1 MKTENTKYGS
11 YAFVI
16 AGIYFLLAELASA
29 VSTGLPLFE
38 VYTQNT
44 ISALGVPGYIS
55 PIDWLMNSGFI
66 VLGVLLIIGFHMGL
80 SSRIKKWKAIEY
92 ALTFVTALGLFIIAA
107 IHAGN
112 PIHQIGALM
121 AIVGGGVLLMTAA
134 FALDTSKSYK
144 TDPLFLSNGRSYK
157 IASFS
162 LGLIAILFLIVMI
175 IFMGNPRL
183 EIIEAVPERIS
194 VYALILWS
202 ILTGF
207 YLLKDNDY

>member
-1 MKTENTKYGS
+1 MKTENTKYES
-11 YAFVI
+11 YAFII

-29 VSTGLPLFE
+29 VYTGLPLFE

-66 VLGVLLIIGFHMGL
+66 VLGVLLIIGFHLGL

-144 TDPLFLSNGRSYK
+144 

-175 IFMGNPRL
+175 IFMGNPDL

-202 ILTGF
+202 FLTGV
-207 YLLKDNDY
+207 YLIKNN

>member
-29 VSTGLPLFE
+29 VYTGLPLFE

-92 ALTFVTALGLFIIAA
+92 ALTFVTAIGLFVIAA

-144 TDPLFLSNGRSYK
+144 

-175 IFMGNPRL
+175 IFMGNPQL
-183 EIIEAVPERIS
+183 EIIEAIPERIS

-202 ILTGF
+202 FLTGI

>member
-1 MKTENTKYGS
+1 MKMKIENTKYGS
-11 YAFVI
+11 YAFII
-16 AGIYFLLAELASA
+16 ASIYFILSEFIAAL
-29 VSTGLPLFE
+29 STGLPLFE

-144 TDPLFLSNGRSYK
+144 

-175 IFMGNPRL
+175 IFMGNPDL

-202 ILTGF
+202 FLTGV
-207 YLLKDNDY
+207 YLIKNN

>member
-1 MKTENTKYGS
+1 MKTETTKYGL
-11 YAFVI
+11 YAFII

-55 PIDWLMNSGFI
+55 PIDGLMNSGFI

-80 SSRIKKWKAIEY
+80 SSQIKKWKAIEY
-92 ALTFVTALGLFIIAA
+92 ALTFVTALGLFIIAV

-144 TDPLFLSNGRSYK
+144 

-162 LGLIAILFLIVMI
+162 LGLIAIVFLVVMI
-175 IFMGNPRL
+175 IFMGNPDL

-202 ILTGF
+202 FLTGV
-207 YLLKDNDY
+207 YLIKNN

>member
-11 YAFVI
+11 YAFII
-16 AGIYFLLAELASA
+16 AGIYFLLAEFVSA
-29 VSTGLPLFE
+29 VYTGLPLFE

-55 PIDWLMNSGFI
+55 PIDWLMNSGFV

-144 TDPLFLSNGRSYK
+144 

-202 ILTGF
+202 FLTGV
-207 YLLKDNDY
+207 YLIKNN

>member
-1 MKTENTKYGS
+1 MKMKIENTKYGS
-11 YAFVI
+11 YAFII
-16 AGIYFLLAELASA
+16 ASIYFILSEFIAAL
-29 VSTGLPLFE
+29 STGLPLFE

-144 TDPLFLSNGRSYK
+144 

>member
-1 MKTENTKYGS
+1 MKVKNTKYGL
-11 YAFVI
+11 YAFII

-55 PIDWLMNSGFI
+55 PIDGLMNSGFI

-80 SSRIKKWKAIEY
+80 SSQIKKWKAIEY

-144 TDPLFLSNGRSYK
+144 

-175 IFMGNPRL
+175 IFMGNPQL
-183 EIIEAVPERIS
+183 EIIEAIPERIS

-202 ILTGF
+202 FLTGV
-207 YLLKDNDY
+207 YLIKNN

>member
-11 YAFVI
+11 YAFII

-55 PIDWLMNSGFI
+55 PIDGLMNSGFI

-144 TDPLFLSNGRSYK
+144 

-162 LGLIAILFLIVMI
+162 LGLIAIVFLIVMI
-175 IFMGNPRL
+175 IFMGNPQL
-183 EIIEAVPERIS
+183 EIIEAIPERIS

-202 ILTGF
+202 FLTGV
-207 YLLKDNDY
+207 YLIKNN

>member
-1 MKTENTKYGS
+1 MKTETTKYGL
-11 YAFVI
+11 YAFII

-55 PIDWLMNSGFI
+55 PIDGLMNSGFI

-144 TDPLFLSNGRSYK
+144 

-175 IFMGNPRL
+175 IFMGNPDL

-202 ILTGF
+202 FLTGV
-207 YLLKDNDY
+207 YLIKNN

>member
-11 YAFVI
+11 YAFII

-144 TDPLFLSNGRSYK
+144 

-175 IFMGNPRL
+175 IFMGNPDL
-183 EIIEAVPERIS
+183 EIIEAIPERIS

-202 ILTGF
+202 FLTGI
-207 YLLKDNDY
+207 YLKRQ

>member
-11 YAFVI
+11 YAFII
-16 AGIYFLLAELASA
+16 AGIYFLLAEFVSA
-29 VSTGLPLFE
+29 VYTGLPLFE

-55 PIDWLMNSGFI
+55 PIDWLMNSGFV
-66 VLGVLLIIGFHMGL
+66 VLGVLLIIGFHLGL
-80 SSRIKKWKAIEY
+80 SPLIKKWKILEY
-92 ALTFVTALGLFIIAA
+92 ALTFVTAIGLFVIAA

>member
-1 MKTENTKYGS
+1 MKMKIENTKYGS
-11 YAFVI
+11 YAFII
-16 AGIYFLLAELASA
+16 AGIYFLLAEFASA

-121 AIVGGGVLLMTAA
+121 AIVGCGVLLMTAA
-134 FALDTSKSYK
+134 FALDTSK
-144 TDPLFLSNGRSYK
+144 SYK

-175 IFMGNPRL
+175 IFMGNPQL
-183 EIIEAVPERIS
+183 EIIEAIPERIS

-202 ILTGF
+202 FLTGV
-207 YLLKDNDY
+207 YLIKNN

>member
-1 MKTENTKYGS
+1 MKVKNTKYGL
-11 YAFVI
+11 YAFII

-55 PIDWLMNSGFI
+55 PIDGLMNSGFI

-144 TDPLFLSNGRSYK
+144 

-175 IFMGNPRL
+175 IFMGNPDL

-202 ILTGF
+202 FLTGV
-207 YLLKDNDY
+207 YLIKNN

>member
-1 MKTENTKYGS
+1 MKTENTKYAS
-11 YAFVI
+11 YAFII

-29 VSTGLPLFE
+29 VYTGLPLFE

-55 PIDWLMNSGFI
+55 PIDWLMNSGFV
-66 VLGVLLIIGFHMGL
+66 VLGVLLIIGFHLGL
-80 SSRIKKWKAIEY
+80 SSRIKKWKSIEY

-144 TDPLFLSNGRSYK
+144 

-162 LGLIAILFLIVMI
+162 LGLIAIVFLIVMI
-175 IFMGNPRL
+175 IFMGNPQL
-183 EIIEAVPERIS
+183 EIIEAIPERIS

-202 ILTGF
+202 FLTGV
-207 YLLKDNDY
+207 YLIKNN

>member
-1 MKTENTKYGS
+1 MKTENIKYGS
-11 YAFVI
+11 YAFII

-144 TDPLFLSNGRSYK
+144 

-175 IFMGNPRL
+175 IFMGNPDL

-202 ILTGF
+202 FLTGV
-207 YLLKDNDY
+207 YLIKNN

>member
-1 MKTENTKYGS
+1 MKTETTKYGL
-11 YAFVI
+11 YAFII
-16 AGIYFLLAELASA
+16 AGIYFLLAELASV

-92 ALTFVTALGLFIIAA
+92 ALTFVTALGLFIIAV

-144 TDPLFLSNGRSYK
+144 

-175 IFMGNPRL
+175 IFMGNPDL

-202 ILTGF
+202 FLTGV
-207 YLLKDNDY
+207 YLIKNN

>member
-16 AGIYFLLAELASA
+16 AGIYFLLAELASS

-92 ALTFVTALGLFIIAA
+92 ALTFVTALGLFIIAV

-144 TDPLFLSNGRSYK
+144 

-175 IFMGNPRL
+175 IFMGNPDL
-183 EIIEAVPERIS
+183 EIIEAIPERIS

-202 ILTGF
+202 FLTGI
-207 YLLKDNDY
+207 YLKRQ

>member
-11 YAFVI
+11 YAFII

-144 TDPLFLSNGRSYK
+144 

-175 IFMGNPRL
+175 IFMGNPQL
-183 EIIEAVPERIS
+183 EIIEAIPERIS

-202 ILTGF
+202 FLTGV
-207 YLLKDNDY
+207 YLIKNN

>member
-1 MKTENTKYGS
+1 MKTETTKYGS
-11 YAFVI
+11 YAFII

-55 PIDWLMNSGFI
+55 PIDGLMNSGFI

-144 TDPLFLSNGRSYK
+144 

-175 IFMGNPRL
+175 IFMGNPDL

-202 ILTGF
+202 FLTGV
-207 YLLKDNDY
+207 YLIKNN

>member
-11 YAFVI
+11 YAFII
-16 AGIYFLLAELASA
+16 AGIYFILAEFVSA

-144 TDPLFLSNGRSYK
+144 

-175 IFMGNPRL
+175 IFMGNPQL
-183 EIIEAVPERIS
+183 EIIEAIPERIS

-202 ILTGF
+202 FLTGV
-207 YLLKDNDY
+207 YLIKNN

>member
-11 YAFVI
+11 YAFII

-144 TDPLFLSNGRSYK
+144 

-162 LGLIAILFLIVMI
+162 LGLIAIVFLIVMI
-175 IFMGNPRL
+175 IFMGNPDL

-202 ILTGF
+202 FLTGV
-207 YLLKDNDY
+207 YLIKNN

>member
-11 YAFVI
+11 YAFII
-16 AGIYFLLAELASA
+16 AGIYFLLAEFVSA
-29 VSTGLPLFE
+29 VYTGLPLFE

-144 TDPLFLSNGRSYK
+144 

-162 LGLIAILFLIVMI
+162 LGLIAIVFLIVMI
-175 IFMGNPRL
+175 IFMGNPQL

-202 ILTGF
+202 FLTGV
-207 YLLKDNDY
+207 YLIKNN

>member
-16 AGIYFLLAELASA
+16 AGIYFLLAEFVSA
-29 VSTGLPLFE
+29 VYTGLPLFE

-44 ISALGVPGYIS
+44 ISALGVPGHIS

-80 SSRIKKWKAIEY
+80 SSQIKKWKAIEY
-92 ALTFVTALGLFIIAA
+92 ALTFVTALGLFIIAV

-144 TDPLFLSNGRSYK
+144 

-162 LGLIAILFLIVMI
+162 LGLIAILFLVVMI
-175 IFMGNPRL
+175 IFMGNPDL

-202 ILTGF
+202 FLTGV
-207 YLLKDNDY
+207 YLIKNN

>member
-1 MKTENTKYGS
+1 MKTENTKYAS

-16 AGIYFLLAELASA
+16 AGIYFLLAEFVSA
-29 VSTGLPLFE
+29 VYTGLPLFE

-144 TDPLFLSNGRSYK
+144 

-175 IFMGNPRL
+175 IFMGNPQL
-183 EIIEAVPERIS
+183 EIIEAIPERIS

-202 ILTGF
+202 FLTGV
-207 YLLKDNDY
+207 YLIKNN

>member
-1 MKTENTKYGS
+1 MKTETTKYGS

-29 VSTGLPLFE
+29 VYTGLPLFE

-144 TDPLFLSNGRSYK
+144 
-157 IASFS
+157 IANFS
-162 LGLIAILFLIVMI
+162 LGLIAIVFLVVMI
-175 IFMGNPRL
+175 IFMGNPDL

-202 ILTGF
+202 FLTGI

>member
-11 YAFVI
+11 YAFII

-92 ALTFVTALGLFIIAA
+92 ALTFVTAFGLFIIAA

-144 TDPLFLSNGRSYK
+144 

-175 IFMGNPRL
+175 IFMGNPDL

-202 ILTGF
+202 FLTGV
-207 YLLKDNDY
+207 YLIKNN

>member
-11 YAFVI
+11 YAFII

-144 TDPLFLSNGRSYK
+144 

-175 IFMGNPRL
+175 IFMGNPDL

-202 ILTGF
+202 FLTGI

>member
-16 AGIYFLLAELASA
+16 AGIYFLLAEFVSA
-29 VSTGLPLFE
+29 VYTGLPLFE

-144 TDPLFLSNGRSYK
+144 

-162 LGLIAILFLIVMI
+162 LGLIAILFLVVMI
-175 IFMGNPRL
+175 IFMGNPDL

-202 ILTGF
+202 FLTGV
-207 YLLKDNDY
+207 YLIKNN

>member
-1 MKTENTKYGS
+1 MKTETTKYGL
-11 YAFVI
+11 YAFII

-55 PIDWLMNSGFI
+55 PIDGLMNSGFI

-80 SSRIKKWKAIEY
+80 SSQIKKWKAIEY
-92 ALTFVTALGLFIIAA
+92 ALTFVTALGLFIIAV

-144 TDPLFLSNGRSYK
+144 

-162 LGLIAILFLIVMI
+162 LGLIAILFLVVMI
-175 IFMGNPRL
+175 IFMGNPDL

-202 ILTGF
+202 FLTGV
-207 YLLKDNDY
+207 YLIKNN

>member
-1 MKTENTKYGS
+1 MKTENTKYGP
-11 YAFVI
+11 YAFII
-16 AGIYFLLAELASA
+16 AGIYFLLAEFASA

-55 PIDWLMNSGFI
+55 PIDGLMNSGFI

-144 TDPLFLSNGRSYK
+144 

-175 IFMGNPRL
+175 IFMGNPQL
-183 EIIEAVPERIS
+183 EIIEAIPERIS

-202 ILTGF
+202 FLTGI

>member
-1 MKTENTKYGS
+1 MKTENTKYES
-11 YAFVI
+11 YAFII

-144 TDPLFLSNGRSYK
+144 

-175 IFMGNPRL
+175 IFMGNPDL

-202 ILTGF
+202 FLTGV
-207 YLLKDNDY
+207 YLIKNN

>member
-1 MKTENTKYGS
+1 MKMKIENTKYGS
-11 YAFVI
+11 YAFII
-16 AGIYFLLAELASA
+16 ASIYFILSEFIAAL
-29 VSTGLPLFE
+29 STGLPLFE

-144 TDPLFLSNGRSYK
+144 

-162 LGLIAILFLIVMI
+162 LGLIAILFLVVMI
-175 IFMGNPRL
+175 IFMGNPDL

-202 ILTGF
+202 FLTGV
-207 YLLKDNDY
+207 YLIKNN

>member
-11 YAFVI
+11 YAFII

-29 VSTGLPLFE
+29 VYTGLPLFE

-144 TDPLFLSNGRSYK
+144 

-162 LGLIAILFLIVMI
+162 LGLIAIVFLIVMI
-175 IFMGNPRL
+175 IFMGNPQL
-183 EIIEAVPERIS
+183 EIIEAIPERIS

-202 ILTGF
+202 FLTGV
-207 YLLKDNDY
+207 YLIKNN

>member
-11 YAFVI
+11 YAFII
-16 AGIYFLLAELASA
+16 AGIYFLLAEFVSA

-55 PIDWLMNSGFI
+55 PIDWLMNSGFV

-144 TDPLFLSNGRSYK
+144 

-162 LGLIAILFLIVMI
+162 LGLIAILFLVVMI
-175 IFMGNPRL
+175 IFMGNPDL

-202 ILTGF
+202 FLTGV
-207 YLLKDNDY
+207 YLIKNN

>member
-1 MKTENTKYGS
+1 MKTENTKYES
-11 YAFVI
+11 YAFII

-29 VSTGLPLFE
+29 VYTGLPLFE

-66 VLGVLLIIGFHMGL
+66 VLGVLLIIGFHLGL

-144 TDPLFLSNGRSYK
+144 

>member
-11 YAFVI
+11 YAFII

-55 PIDWLMNSGFI
+55 PIDGLMNSGFI

-144 TDPLFLSNGRSYK
+144 

-175 IFMGNPRL
+175 IFMGNPQL

-202 ILTGF
+202 FLTGV
-207 YLLKDNDY
+207 YLIKNN

>member
-11 YAFVI
+11 YAFII
-16 AGIYFLLAELASA
+16 AGIYFLLAELVSA

-44 ISALGVPGYIS
+44 ISALGVPGHIS

-144 TDPLFLSNGRSYK
+144 

-175 IFMGNPRL
+175 IFMGNPQL
-183 EIIEAVPERIS
+183 EIIEAIPERIS

-202 ILTGF
+202 FLTGV
-207 YLLKDNDY
+207 YMIKNN

>member
-1 MKTENTKYGS
+1 MKTETTKYGS
-11 YAFVI
+11 YAFII

-29 VSTGLPLFE
+29 VYTGLPLFE

-144 TDPLFLSNGRSYK
+144 

-175 IFMGNPRL
+175 IFMGNPDL

-202 ILTGF
+202 FLTGV
-207 YLLKDNDY
+207 YLIKNN

>member
-1 MKTENTKYGS
+1 MKTEPTKYGS

-16 AGIYFLLAELASA
+16 AGIYFLLAEFASA

-144 TDPLFLSNGRSYK
+144 

-175 IFMGNPRL
+175 IFMGNPQL
-183 EIIEAVPERIS
+183 EIIEAIPERIS

-202 ILTGF
+202 FLTGV
-207 YLLKDNDY
+207 YLIKNN